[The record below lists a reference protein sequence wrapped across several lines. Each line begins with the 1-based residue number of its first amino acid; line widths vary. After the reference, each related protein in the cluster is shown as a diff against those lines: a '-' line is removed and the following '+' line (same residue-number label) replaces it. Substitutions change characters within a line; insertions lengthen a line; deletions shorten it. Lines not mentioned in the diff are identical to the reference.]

1 MTATPGFSVAPLT
14 VEFVVV
20 LLSVLAAVGWP
31 RLGSLCFSQIE
42 RVFGRLAR
50 RRGLAVAVVGL
61 TGLLLRLAILPF
73 CPIPIPFVPDDFSFL
88 LSADTFAHG
97 RLTNPTPAMWTHF
110 ESIHITMQPTYMS
123 MYFPAQGL
131 VLAAG
136 KVLLGH
142 PWFGLLLTSAL
153 MCALICWM
161 LQAWIPATWAFLGGM
176 IAVLHRGLFS
186 YWINTYHAG
195 ALPALGGAL
204 VLGALP
210 RLMKTASMRYGLSL
224 AFGIA
229 VLALARPFEGLLLCL
244 PVLFALGRWVLFGKN
259 RPATS
264 ILVRRAALPLAM
276 LIAAAAWLGYY
287 DYRAFQNPLT
297 LPYTIGRATYA
308 MAPYFIWQSPRPEP
322 VYRHPVMRYYYE
334 ETELKVSSRARSF
347 SGFLLTK
354 ALMAGAAIQ
363 FFTGIALLIPLIMV
377 RRVFLDRRIRF
388 LVLSVLFLTAGMAV
402 QVFLLPHYLAPFTA
416 AFYAIGLQAMR
427 HLRVW
432 KPEDKPVGLMLSR
445 MIVVVCVVMSG
456 LRVFAG
462 PLHFALPEYPAT
474 DWNLMWYGPD
484 HFGTERA
491 RVEGYLTNL
500 PGKQLAI
507 VRYSSRHNPFNEWV
521 YNSAEIESSKV
532 VWAREMDAVNNQEL
546 IDYYKG
552 RKVWLVEPDFSQA
565 KVSTYPL
572 TPSIADDSH

>member
-1 MTATPGFSVAPLT
+1 
-14 VEFVVV
+14 
-20 LLSVLAAVGWP
+20 
-31 RLGSLCFSQIE
+31 
-42 RVFGRLAR
+42 
-50 RRGLAVAVVGL
+50 
-61 TGLLLRLAILPF
+61 
-73 CPIPIPFVPDDFSFL
+73 
-88 LSADTFAHG
+88 
-97 RLTNPTPAMWTHF
+97 
-110 ESIHITMQPTYMS
+110 MQPTYMS

-176 IAVLHRGLFS
+176 IAVLHLGLFS